1 MYVCM
6 YICDMQ
12 SQYQETAMK
21 EFDNKLT
28 LERKEKQMR
37 DAALKERQ
45 EQFKYEKKA
54 YLNKLKEVCN
64 VCMYVCMY
72 VCHVM
77 HVLYEC
83 VYVNV
88 SPENMCMYVCLY
100 VCM

>member
-1 MYVCM
+1 MCVCVCMYVYVYICMYVCM
-6 YICDMQ
+6 YVCDMQ

-54 YLNKLKEVCN
+54 YLNKLKEVCS
-64 VCMYVCMY
+64 VCMYVM
-72 VCHVM
+72 
-77 HVLYEC
+77 
-83 VYVNV
+83 
-88 SPENMCMYVCLY
+88 
-100 VCM
+100 